1 MMLTIHCKT
10 FLGRLAAAAYL
21 PLRWILG
28 SVFLY
33 SGAVK
38 LISPLTFAVLID
50 AYGLIPQM
58 LLMPV
63 AVLLPVLEVIAGIGL
78 MADTQGSLA
87 VIAGL
92 LLLFVAILGVGIH
105 MGLDVDCGC
114 FGPDDPEA
122 DAFHDLRPALYRD
135 LAMLAAVAWLYVW
148 RRHAHIRPRKLRRLM
163 QRFPGRVFGDFV
175 DNQ

>member
-1 MMLTIHCKT
+1 MIRAIHSNA

-50 AYGLIPQM
+50 AYGLVPQM

-78 MADTQGSLA
+78 MADIQGSLT

-92 LLLFVAILGVGIH
+92 LLLFVAILGTAIH

-122 DAFHDLRPALYRD
+122 DAFHDLRPAIYRD

-148 RRHAHIRPRKLRRLM
+148 RHHAHIRPRKLKGLM
-163 QRFPGRVFGDFV
+163 QRFPGRVFRRFV